1 MIDIY
6 PSNEM
11 CNTYIVFNDDKEG
24 FLVDPGDNHNNRLIN
39 HIHKLG
45 VNIKAIFITHGHYD
59 HITALKDVL
68 KEFPDAVTY
77 ISEDEMDVLV
87 NPRKNLSFYM
97 NEELTFFPDK
107 IVKLTDNEVVESCG
121 YLIKM
126 IKTPF
131 HTEGS
136 CCYLLEKEKA
146 LFTGDT
152 LFYSSIGRTDLPT
165 GSARLIESSLSK
177 LIALDDDIK
186 VYPGHESITTLGRE
200 KKYNTYL
207 RNLYK

>member
-6 PSNEM
+6 PSQYA

-24 FLVDPGDNHNNRLIN
+24 FLVDPGDNTNNRLIN
-39 HIHKLG
+39 HINKLG
-45 VNIKAIFITHGHYD
+45 VNIKAILITHGHYD
-59 HITALKDVL
+59 HILALEDLVNA
-68 KEFPDAVTY
+68 FPKAVTY
-77 ISEDEMDVLV
+77 ISENEVDVLT
-87 NPRKNLSFYM
+87 NPRKNLTFMLGEDVSFKPTS
-97 NEELTFFPDK
+97 LVT
-107 IVKLTDNEVVESCG
+107 LTDNEEIEIAG

-136 CCYLLEKEKA
+136 ACFYLHKEKV
-146 LFTGDT
+146 LFSGDT

-165 GSARLIESSLSK
+165 GSARLIEQSLRK

-186 VYPGHESITTLGRE
+186 IYPGHEQITSLGRE